1 MTNLILSNFMVS
13 KTINKCYIISVTNAE
28 HNGRRTPQISIDK
41 FKRSGIDTKRR
52 GGGKSI
58 GFTNATM

>member
-1 MTNLILSNFMVS
+1 VS
-13 KTINKCYIISVTNAE
+13 INKGYIISVTIAG

-41 FKRSGIDTKRR
+41 FQRSGIDTKRR
-52 GGGKSI
+52 GGGKSM

>member
-1 MTNLILSNFMVS
+1 MVS